1 MSINEYDRILKENIE
16 PILLP
21 FAQKLLGLTGAK
33 YTSIKDDLHTTI
45 ERKPD
50 FLKKVREIGENKS
63 YILQIE
69 FQSIDEK
76 EMVYRMLEYKSLL
89 LRKYKLDV
97 RQFVLYIGKNK
108 HRRMTNKLI
117 SHGLTFDYEIIDIQ
131 EFDYEYFLKSEIP
144 EEVILAILCNFKN
157 TSPEKVIHKILH
169 KLDELLNGQS
179 RFGKYMKQLEVLAKL
194 RDLQEET
201 IKQTTNMPIVYD
213 LETDIRFIQGMN
225 KGEAKGEARGKEKAL
240 NDNIKQL
247 LLSNLLTVAQI
258 AETLKVPIAK
268 VENIK
273 NSL

>member
-33 YTSIKDDLHTTI
+33 YTTIKDDLHTTI

-50 FLKKVREIGENKS
+50 FLKKVREKGESQS

-76 EMVYRMLEYKSLL
+76 DMVYRMLEYKSLL

-108 HRRMTNKLI
+108 HKRMTNHLV
-117 SHGLTFDYEIIDIQ
+117 SQGLTFEYEIIDIH

-157 TSPEKVIHKILH
+157 TSPEKVIHKILN
-169 KLDELLNGQS
+169 KLDELLKGQN
-179 RFGKYMKQLEVLAKL
+179 RFGKYMK
-194 RDLQEET
+194 
-201 IKQTTNMPIVYD
+201 
-213 LETDIRFIQGMN
+213 
-225 KGEAKGEARGKEKAL
+225 
-240 NDNIKQL
+240 
-247 LLSNLLTVAQI
+247 
-258 AETLKVPIAK
+258 
-268 VENIK
+268 
-273 NSL
+273 

>member
-33 YTSIKDDLHTTI
+33 YTAIKDDLHTTI

-50 FLKKVREIGENKS
+50 FLKKVKEVGETKN

-76 EMVYRMLEYKSLL
+76 DMVYRMLEYKSLL
-89 LRKYKLDV
+89 LRKHKLDV
-97 RQFVLYIGKNK
+97 RQFVLYIGKNQHK
-108 HRRMTNKLI
+108 RMTNRLI
-117 SHGLTFDYEIIDIQ
+117 SQGLTFEYEIIDIQ
-131 EFDYEYFLKSEIP
+131 AFDYEYFLKSEIP

-157 TSPEKVIHKILH
+157 TSPEKVIHKVLN
-169 KLDELLNGQS
+169 KLDELLKGQN
-179 RFGKYMKQLEVLAKL
+179 RFGKYLKQLEVLAKL

-201 IKQTTNMPIVYD
+201 IKQSANMPIVYD

-225 KGEAKGEARGKEKAL
+225 KGEIKGEEKGAKRTI
-240 NDNIKQL
+240 DNTIKQL
-247 LLSNLLTVAQI
+247 LLSNLLTSSQI
-258 AETLKVPIAK
+258 AETLKVSLEQ

-273 NSL
+273 KNL